1 MKENSFE
8 VRIEKLGKKPSGV
21 SEESDE
27 GKIENKDNLDVG
39 VSIVSHVKKMVKNI
53 TWKKIG
59 YTRKKDITIRQKMK
73 VGKL

>member
-53 TWKKIG
+53 T
-59 YTRKKDITIRQKMK
+59 
-73 VGKL
+73 